1 MKEQKTAAAAA
12 ATTGVVERRSA
23 EARAA
28 ERPQV
33 AGEQGALAFS
43 CQNFSECFQYSCK
56 KYI

>member
-33 AGEQGALAFS
+33 AGEQRSFGVFVANLFFGNVFS
-43 CQNFSECFQYSCK
+43 K

>member
-33 AGEQGALAFS
+33 AGEQRSFGVFVAKLFFGNVFS
-43 CQNFSECFQYSCK
+43 K

>member
-33 AGEQGALAFS
+33 AGEQGALLFFGHVFS
-43 CQNFSECFQYSCK
+43 K